1 MLGYRTFHCSACK
14 RLFNERTGTAFNF
27 LEYPIDVVLL
37 VVLWRLRYKLSLR
50 DLTEMFLER
59 GREFSYETVR
69 EWKRR
74 FAPLIAEQ
82 SDAERLC
89 CKKSTDLLEWGEKST
104 RGRIMLE
111 QHPFTWRHFQ
121 VEIIRMSCR
130 LVLALCALLPRS
142 RRDDPRTRV
151 AGRSYD
157 DLPLGAAVRAR
168 TGEALSTPSQRQQ

>member
-82 SDAERLC
+82 LRAKRRGKVVLQEVNRSARVGRKEHKRTHHARAASVHMASFPSGDHSDVV
-89 CKKSTDLLEWGEKST
+89 SVGT
-104 RGRIMLE
+104 
-111 QHPFTWRHFQ
+111 
-121 VEIIRMSCR
+121 
-130 LVLALCALLPRS
+130 CALRS
-142 RRDDPRTRV
+142 APAISKR
-151 AGRSYD
+151 
-157 DLPLGAAVRAR
+157 
-168 TGEALSTPSQRQQ
+168 